1 MENKAT
7 IYKGE
12 VMHDLKALFD
22 NAGDYFEDEYEL
34 VKQYIEQLEQALD
47 KATIAFPELL
57 IKLMR
62 IFYDSFINYNMELI
76 IIPKNNTYF
85 RVDNIKTELD
95 IKRKVLEYCS
105 RSALK
110 AMPYSSERSNK
121 KFRAKVL
128 DKINR
133 FLETNFDGDDIELI
147 YVKLGNGINSSLAEE
162 FIKSGYD
169 MEILKDENDNR

>member
-1 MENKAT
+1 MENKVT

-62 IFYDSFINYNMELI
+62 IFKHFIE
-76 IIPKNNTYF
+76 
-85 RVDNIKTELD
+85 
-95 IKRKVLEYCS
+95 EYS
-105 RSALK
+105 EPEFEKSLK
-110 AMPYSSERSNK
+110 EIDP
-121 KFRAKVL
+121 
-128 DKINR
+128 DKY
-133 FLETNFDGDDIELI
+133 IEL
-147 YVKLGNGINSSLAEE
+147 GFND
-162 FIKSGYD
+162 F
-169 MEILKDENDNR
+169 ENA

>member
-62 IFYDSFINYNMELI
+62 IFYDSFIPITLTQQLKTLNI
-76 IIPKNNTYF
+76 I
-85 RVDNIKTELD
+85 
-95 IKRKVLEYCS
+95 
-105 RSALK
+105 
-110 AMPYSSERSNK
+110 K
-121 KFRAKVL
+121 KS
-128 DKINR
+128 
-133 FLETNFDGDDIELI
+133 T
-147 YVKLGNGINSSLAEE
+147 
-162 FIKSGYD
+162 
-169 MEILKDENDNR
+169 